1 MAQLKDLIVNG
12 ASHLIGDTTIN
23 TIEITRLRAPTT
35 DGGNS
40 YSYGSSD
47 QVLKTNGS
55 SIYWGTVTSGV
66 SGVKGNAESDYRTGQ
81 VNLTAANI
89 GAAASSHTHGNIQN
103 SGALQTTDV
112 EIATGDKLV
121 ITDSSDSS
129 KVTRASISF
138 NTANTGK
145 CLTQAGT
152 WADFTHPTT
161 TAVAA
166 AAVKVGKD
174 SNGHVVIGSALTA
187 SDVGLD
193 NVENVALSS
202 WTGSTNIT
210 TLGTISTGTVPLAN
224 ISGAADL
231 QAIEALSGTSGLL
244 KKTAANTWT
253 LDTTAYTTN
262 TGTVTSVSAGV
273 GLTGGPVT
281 TSGTIKAN
289 LNNESS
295 LGILGSTDRLYAVG
309 VDINGKLCVNVP
321 WVGSIIQD
329 NLTSSTNT
337 TDALSAKQGY
347 LLANGSARDSTK
359 LPLAGGEMSGN
370 ITVNSTSSIDLGSS
384 SKSWNNV
391 YANTFNGSMAHY
403 IDIGGKHYN
412 GSSDVIIYASDLGVS
427 SALNFAG
434 VIYETLPPREI
445 EDTNNPGTMIP
456 NPNYPNTIP
465 QVHLYTPTG
474 NHIGDAIGD
483 GVDPSSISNGTVVI
497 CHATQDEFLW
507 SEDAQG
513 NAGWYSLG
521 LASSFALHNHSHGD
535 ILNDGAMANPIS
547 INNVDVSS
555 ASKAL
560 VTDSNSKITI
570 EDLTV
575 SDPLILNN
583 AVSTSF
589 ISSISQSS
597 TGKITAVKSNISDV
611 YVYNTGDTMT
621 DSLTISKAGECG
633 VIVNNTSKSH
643 QTEFIVGNSGNGGV
657 YDRTNSKWV
666 VYSDVSGNVTLN
678 GNANTA
684 TKATQDGDGNTITST
699 YVKKAG
705 DTMTG
710 QLYINKSDDVGG
722 ATAPGTTAPFVLG
735 AKDGQHIEIDS
746 NEILAKNNG
755 TTPGTLYLQDSTGGV
770 QICGSEGLQL
780 TAGLLKVTKNSNTV
794 TIGSQNSNFCHI
806 YNSAS
811 IPFIFNNSV
820 LTSNGGN
827 LGSSSYPFT
836 NIYMAA
842 TGQISRAGNSGSYWQ
857 GRDKAIVRQTSYT
870 GYNAIISSK
879 TTNGSWEIGPYSNNY
894 LYFVYVPDTAYSGST
909 NTGTVNTIKMDP
921 TGKVYAAVW
930 NDYAEYRKDNE
941 QEKNI
946 QAPGKCVKELGDGSL
961 ALTTKRLE
969 RGCEIISD
977 TFGFA
982 IGQDE
987 ENSYN
992 TPIASSGRVLAYPYE
1007 SIEDFASHIGWAV
1020 CSGPDGTVSIMTE
1033 EEEEKYPSRIIGTI
1047 SEIPN
1052 YEEWGTGKVKVNGRV
1067 WIRIK

>member
-262 TGTVTSVSAGV
+262 IGTVTSVSAGV

-391 YANTFNGSMAHY
+391 YANIFNGSMAHY

-535 ILNDGAMANPIS
+535 ILNDGVMADPIS

-555 ASKAL
+555 VSKAL

-575 SDPLILNN
+575 SDPLVLNN

-621 DSLTISKAGECG
+621 DSLTITKAGECG

-643 QTEFIVGNSGNGGV
+643 QVEFIVGGSGNGGV
-657 YDRTNSKWV
+657 YDRTNSKYI

-684 TKATQDGDGNTITST
+684 TKLATARAINGTNFNGSANITTANWGTARNISIADSDSTNTGTAVSVNGSAAVTLKLPATIKATLSGNAATATKATQDGSGNVITST
-699 YVKKAG
+699 YIKKAG
-705 DTMTG
+705 DT
-710 QLYINKSDDVGG
+710 
-722 ATAPGTTAPFVLG
+722 
-735 AKDGQHIEIDS
+735 
-746 NEILAKNNG
+746 
-755 TTPGTLYLQDSTGGV
+755 
-770 QICGSEGLQL
+770 
-780 TAGLLKVTKNSNTV
+780 
-794 TIGSQNSNFCHI
+794 
-806 YNSAS
+806 
-811 IPFIFNNSV
+811 
-820 LTSNGGN
+820 
-827 LGSSSYPFT
+827 LGST
-836 NIYMAA
+836 A
-842 TGQISRAGNSGSYWQ
+842 QLSRAGNSGSWWQ
-857 GRDKAIVRQTSYT
+857 GRDKAIIRQTSYT
-870 GYNAIISSK
+870 GYNAIISGK
-879 TTNGSWEIGPYSNNY
+879 TTDGSWEIGPYSNNY
-894 LYFVYVPDTAYSGST
+894 LNFVYVPDTSYNGST
-909 NTGTVNTIKMDP
+909 NTGTVTNVKMGP

-930 NDYAEYRKDNE
+930 NDYAEYRKDNVK
-941 QEKNI
+941 EKDI
-946 QAPGKCVKELGDGSL
+946 QIPGKCVYEVGNGTL

-987 ENSYN
+987 ENGYN

-1047 SEIPN
+1047 SEIPD

-1067 WIRIK
+1067 WVRIR